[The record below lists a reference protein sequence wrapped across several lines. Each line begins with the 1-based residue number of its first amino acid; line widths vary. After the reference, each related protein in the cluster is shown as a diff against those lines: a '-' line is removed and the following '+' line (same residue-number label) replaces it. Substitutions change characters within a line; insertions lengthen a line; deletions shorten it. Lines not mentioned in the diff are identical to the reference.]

1 MGSQVEPHKSGN
13 QMVPIH
19 VLPTLYPSGA
29 KLCLLGFKSCDQ
41 EMSRVSAFVIR
52 KKTVLGTCGTAE
64 GRDG

>member
-1 MGSQVEPHKSGN
+1 MGSQVEPDKSGN

-52 KKTVLGTCGTAE
+52 KKRCWVLV
-64 GRDG
+64 DQ